1 MRMLRSTQ
9 GARMQRSAD
18 ATLWL
23 GVLVACITATAAQ
36 ARPEALAMNFGT
48 ARALRTCPD
57 RTQPSQGPIGVAQ
70 ATAYVACNYEDR
82 PPEGAAV
89 TFVDVVEL
97 QIAPNTRPVN
107 TGDIVRW
114 PQIDPK
120 KPIFVLR
127 GSVVTH
133 TCWNISRSIQA
144 GANCTRKEVPNAVGT
159 CWQNQFAAWSCY
171 LRGQTTKETRLQPA
185 PSK

>member
-1 MRMLRSTQ
+1 
-9 GARMQRSAD
+9 MQRSAY
-18 ATLWL
+18 AAVWL
-23 GVLVACITATAAQ
+23 GILVACIPATAAQ
-36 ARPEALAMNFGT
+36 AKPEAPAMNFGT
-48 ARALRTCPD
+48 ARPLRTCPD
-57 RTQPSQGPIGVAQ
+57 RTQPSKGPIGVAQ
-70 ATAYVACNYEDR
+70 ATAYVACSYEDR

-89 TFVDVVEL
+89 TFVDIVDL

-120 KPIFVLR
+120 KPIVVLR

-133 TCWNISRSIQA
+133 TCWNITGSMQA
-144 GANCTRKEVPNAVGT
+144 GPNCTRKEVPNAIGT

-171 LRGQTTKETRLQPA
+171 LGGPTAKETRLQPA
-185 PSK
+185 PPK